1 MSTKKYD
8 DVSIFY
14 DKARNRYGAKV
25 TIEKGKPRKN
35 VRGKTEEE
43 VLLKARQLM
52 YSTRDEEFMQKKGIS
67 LIDLVKTNF
76 ERKDKAGKV
85 GDAQYNR
92 TLDIIKYIENS
103 EIGQEN
109 VLNITEN
116 DYQYFFNALTE
127 IYSDS
132 SIDKFYTEINQAL
145 KYAKRKKII
154 SDNFLEDIIKPKSQ
168 LPEKEIIP
176 LTTKKQKILSDYLFS
191 LTLEKYKYKNVLLI
205 QLYMGL
211 RIGEALGLKKEDID
225 LKNRTIHVQRT
236 VTENREKQIILGDM
250 TKTEAGN
257 RVLPIPDIIYECV
270 KEQVEL
276 SENHK
281 DNLLFVN
288 KDKLVR
294 HSSINDQLKRRL
306 INLGIYEIG
315 LSTHSLRH
323 TYATRCIESGM
334 QAIVLSKL
342 LGHSDIRVTL
352 NTYIKIFNEYQTK
365 VARQVESYYK
375 DINLTETV
383 DIPFE
388 IVNSQKEIEKP
399 RGAKIIQFPKRA
411 VNDYNR

>member
-1 MSTKKYD
+1 MSAKKYD
-8 DVSIFY
+8 DVSIYF
-14 DKARNRYGAKV
+14 DKNRNRYSAKV
-25 TIEKGKPRKN
+25 TIEKGKPRKT
-35 VRGKTEEE
+35 VYGKTEEE

-52 YSTRDEEFMQKKGIS
+52 YASRDENFMQRKGVP
-67 LIDLVKTNF
+67 LIDLIKTNF
-76 ERKDKAGKV
+76 ERKDEAGKV

-92 TLDIIKYIENS
+92 TLNIINYMEKT
-103 EIGQEN
+103 EIGKKN
-109 VLNITEN
+109 VLEITEKN
-116 DYQYFFNALTE
+116 FQDFFNKLAE
-127 IYSDS
+127 IYAES
-132 SIDKFYTEINQAL
+132 SIDKFYAEINQAL

-154 SDNFLEDIIKPKSQ
+154 DYNLLEDIIKPKSKI
-168 LPEKEIIP
+168 PEKEIIP

-191 LTLEKYKYKNVLLI
+191 LTLEEYKYKNVLLI

-211 RIGEALGLKKEDID
+211 RIGEALGLKNEDID
-225 LKNRTIHVQRT
+225 LKNKTMHIQRT
-236 VTENREKQIILGDM
+236 VTENRKKEVILGEM

-257 RVLPIPDIIYECV
+257 RVLPIPNIIYEYV

-276 SENHK
+276 SKSHK

-288 KDKLVR
+288 NDKLVR

-306 INLGIYEIG
+306 INLDIYEKG

-352 NTYIKIFNEYQTK
+352 NTYVKIFNEYQTK
-365 VARQVESYYK
+365 VARQVEDYYK
-375 DINLTETV
+375 DINLTKIV

-388 IVNSQKEIEKP
+388 IANIEEIKEPK
-399 RGAKIIQFPKRA
+399 GAKIIQFPKRA
-411 VNDYNR
+411 VNDYTR